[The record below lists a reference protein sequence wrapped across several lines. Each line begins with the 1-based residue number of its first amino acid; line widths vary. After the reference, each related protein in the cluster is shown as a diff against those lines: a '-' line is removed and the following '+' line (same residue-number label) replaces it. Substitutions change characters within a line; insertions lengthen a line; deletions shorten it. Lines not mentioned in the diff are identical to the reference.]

1 MRKYSLLAMLMVT
14 FLSLACTKEKEL
26 PTENPT
32 NANAFEQM
40 NVPNNFTWRTH
51 QDVAMHI
58 TGPYS
63 GLVTVKKEDGSEVIK
78 ANLTQNTPLALQFGV
93 PAYEEKLYIHYAGN
107 IIEIQLTGAP
117 IHHTFGGK
125 VEALKA

>member
-1 MRKYSLLAMLMVT
+1 MVLP
-14 FLSLACTKEKEL
+14 FACNKGKEL

-40 NVPNNFTWRTH
+40 NVPKNFTWRTH
-51 QDVAMHI
+51 QDVEMHI

-63 GLVTVKKEDGSEVIK
+63 GLVTIKKADGSDVMI
-78 ANLTQNTPLALQFGV
+78 ANLTQNSPLRLQFGV
-93 PAYEEKLYIHYAGN
+93 PAYEEKLFLHYAGN
-107 IIEIQLTGAP
+107 IIEVELTGAP
-117 IHHTFGGK
+117 IHYTFGGK